1 MHCASC
7 AANIEDRVRKIE
19 GVKSFNVNF
28 AVKKGFLDSDADN
41 FPEVK
46 KEIEK
51 LGYGVEDEDM
61 DEMHMHHKEKSGGE
75 SHGEGHEHH
84 GDDIKT
90 ALDKFIWSVIAG
102 IPAIVLVMGGMF
114 GATFPRF
121 VLKYEGWIQL
131 VSATLVVLISFAIW
145 KNGLKRL
152 LALTPN
158 MDSLVFIGTGAAY
171 FYSLYIHFSVLIKGA
186 GSMMMYFESVAII
199 LIFINLGE
207 YLEALTVGKTGEAIK
222 KLLNLKPREATVI
235 RDGKEIKLSAEE
247 IIIGDIVAVYPGDS
261 VPVDGEIIEGDT
273 SIDEK
278 MISGE
283 SIPVEKKTGD
293 FVIGG
298 TINKQGFFKFRAERV
313 GKDTVLS
320 KIIKVVEESLGSK
333 TPLQLL
339 ADKVSLYFVPA
350 VIGIAIVTF
359 IIWLMVTGSVAQSLT
374 SMVAVLIIA
383 CPCALGL
390 ATPTAV
396 IMGSGLLANKG
407 ILIKNARA
415 MELAS
420 KANIIVFDKTGT
432 LTNGIPEV
440 TDIKVFANMSSEEF
454 LSLAG
459 SVSKKSKH
467 PLSESIVRFAEKNNT
482 SFVDFE
488 KFEQIFGKGV
498 KGIIS
503 GEEINVGNRALLGAI
518 SKEENEAA
526 LIEEGDGKTV
536 VFVGSNKRGILG
548 IISIRDELKTN
559 SAKVVSL
566 LKKAGKR
573 TVMLTGDNSRVAEAI
588 NRDLGMDEIAAEIT
602 PEGKMEK
609 IKEFQN
615 RGQIVMMIGDGV
627 NDAPALALSNIGV
640 AVGSGSDIAIESGD
654 VILIKNDP
662 LDILELIDI
671 SRFTVL
677 KIKQGLFWAFI
688 YNVVGIPLAAGILYP
703 IWGITLNPVIAALA
717 MAFSSVS
724 VVLNALSMK
733 FYRSAM
739 TSK

>member
-7 AANIEDRVRKIE
+7 AANIEDKVRKIE

-28 AVKKGFLDSDADN
+28 AVKKGFLESDADN

-51 LGYGVEDEDM
+51 LGYGAEEDDQEHHD
-61 DEMHMHHKEKSGGE
+61 HHKMESG
-75 SHGEGHEHH
+75 SSEGHEHH
-84 GDDIKT
+84 SDDSKST
-90 ALDKFIWSVIAG
+90 LKKFIWSVVAG
-102 IPAIVLVMGGMF
+102 IPVIALVMGGML
-114 GATFPRF
+114 GATFPR
-121 VLKYEGWIQL
+121 VILKYEGWIQL

-145 KNGLKRL
+145 KNGFKRL
-152 LALTPN
+152 AALTPN

-171 FYSLYIHFSVLIKGA
+171 FYSLYIHLSVLINGG

-222 KLLNLKPREATVI
+222 KLLNLKPKEAKVI
-235 RDGKEIKLSAEE
+235 RDGKETTISAEE
-247 IIIGDIVAVYPGDS
+247 ILIGDIVAVYPGDS
-261 VPVDGEIIEGDT
+261 VPVDGEIIEGNT

-283 SIPVEKKTGD
+283 SIPVEKNIGD
-293 FVIGG
+293 IVIGG
-298 TINKQGFFKFRAERV
+298 TINKQGFFKFKAERV

-339 ADKVSLYFVPA
+339 ADKVSLYFVPT

-359 IIWLMVTGSVAQSLT
+359 IIWLIITGSVAQSLT

-396 IMGSGLLANKG
+396 IMGSGLLANRG

-420 KANIIVFDKTGT
+420 KANTIVFDKTGT

-440 TDIKVFANMSSEEF
+440 TDIKVFANISSEEF

-482 SFVDFE
+482 PFVDFE

-503 GEEINVGNRALLGAI
+503 GEEINIGNRALLGTI
-518 SKEENEAA
+518 NKEENEAA
-526 LIEEGDGKTV
+526 LIEEGNGKTV

-559 SAKVVSL
+559 SARLVSL

-573 TVMLTGDNSRVAEAI
+573 TVMLTGDNSLVAEAI

-609 IKEFQN
+609 IKQLQN
-615 RGQIVMMIGDGV
+615 KGQIVMMVGDGV

-688 YNVVGIPLAAGILYP
+688 YNVVGIPVAAGILYP
-703 IWGITLNPVIAALA
+703 IWGFTLNPAIAALA
-717 MAFSSVS
+717 MALSSVS
-724 VVLNALSMK
+724 VVLNALSMR
-733 FYRSAM
+733 FYHSSM